1 MKATGIVRRID
12 DLGRVVIP
20 KEIRRTMRIREG
32 DPLEIYTDRDGSVIF
47 KKYSL
52 MGGLT
57 EFAGQLCDTLNRTT
71 GRTAVITDRD
81 NIISV
86 SGAPRRELMDKQ
98 ISPDLERLMEGRQI
112 YQHKGGEDGIPLCD
126 NDGGSFWTPWP
137 PSCPRGMCWAA
148 WCSPP
153 RRRSWG
159 AARWSTSWPS
169 PSPPFWASTWRAD
182 IGLENRRGPAGRLR
196 PAGAFCPAD
205 CPGQKSR
212 RFWFTKAGALW

>member
-57 EFAGQLCDTLNRTT
+57 EFAGQLCETLSRTT

-81 NIISV
+81 NTIAV
-86 SGAPRRELMDKQ
+86 AGASRRELLDKQ

-112 YQHKGGEDGIPLCD
+112 YQHKAGEDGIPLCAD
-126 NDGGSFWTPWP
+126 EGRFFLDIVAPILSEGDVLGSVVFAAPEEELGGGEVEYKLAQSI
-137 PSCPRGMCWAA
+137 AA
-148 WCSPP
+148 FLGKHMES
-153 RRRSWG
+153 
-159 AARWSTSWPS
+159 
-169 PSPPFWASTWRAD
+169 
-182 IGLENRRGPAGRLR
+182 
-196 PAGAFCPAD
+196 
-205 CPGQKSR
+205 
-212 RFWFTKAGALW
+212 

>member
-57 EFAGQLCDTLNRTT
+57 EFSGQLCETLNRTT

-81 NIISV
+81 NTIAV
-86 SGAPRRELMDKQ
+86 SGAPRKELMDKQ
-98 ISPDLERLMEGRQI
+98 ISPDLERLMEGRQV
-112 YQHKGGEDGIPLCD
+112 YQHKAGEDGIPLCAD
-126 NDGGSFWTPWP
+126 DGRFFLDTVAPILSEGDVLGSVVFASPEAELGGGEVEYKLAQ
-137 PSCPRGMCWAA
+137 SIAA
-148 WCSPP
+148 FLGKHMES
-153 RRRSWG
+153 
-159 AARWSTSWPS
+159 
-169 PSPPFWASTWRAD
+169 
-182 IGLENRRGPAGRLR
+182 
-196 PAGAFCPAD
+196 
-205 CPGQKSR
+205 
-212 RFWFTKAGALW
+212 

>member
-112 YQHKGGEDGIPLCD
+112 YQHKVGEDGIPLCAD
-126 NDGGSFWTPWP
+126 DGRFFLDTVAPILSEGDVLGSVVFASPEDEL
-137 PSCPRGMCWAA
+137 GGGEVEYKLAQYIAA
-148 WCSPP
+148 FLGKHMES
-153 RRRSWG
+153 
-159 AARWSTSWPS
+159 
-169 PSPPFWASTWRAD
+169 
-182 IGLENRRGPAGRLR
+182 
-196 PAGAFCPAD
+196 
-205 CPGQKSR
+205 
-212 RFWFTKAGALW
+212 